1 MVWSPADKSG
11 IYDLQLQWRDFLI
24 RGCGEEDL
32 ALAMRYISSSRRLDE
47 THTDGLRPFT
57 ARTREQR
64 AHGERARGG
73 EGDVCT

>member
-1 MVWSPADKSG
+1 MEGFFNPWLWGGPA
-11 IYDLQLQWRDFLI
+11 L
-24 RGCGEEDL
+24 EDL
-32 ALAMRYISSSRRLDE
+32 ALATRYISSSRRLDE